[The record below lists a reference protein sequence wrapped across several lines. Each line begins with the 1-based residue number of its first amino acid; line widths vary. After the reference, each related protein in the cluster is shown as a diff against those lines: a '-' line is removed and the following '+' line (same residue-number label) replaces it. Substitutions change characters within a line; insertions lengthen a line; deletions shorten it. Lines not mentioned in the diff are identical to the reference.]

1 MRISA
6 ENDMQTP
13 RDLLPAFYRKYQ
25 LGDDGGQS
33 RAYVK
38 VELTKKISL
47 YFPNFDARRKA
58 IFKHDVHHM
67 VTGYTSTF
75 KGETEIGAWEIGSGC
90 RQYWAAFI
98 LDIAAITPG
107 MLINA
112 AGVYKAF
119 VRGRRTK
126 NLYADLFTD
135 EQVMDMPITQI
146 KKNLLLDDDSSKT
159 NGNLPDVLLFVLLLI
174 AGVIYSILSI
184 LVTPFILL
192 YTVYIIL
199 KRQRPFPS

>member
-13 RDLLPAFYRKYQ
+13 RDLLPAFYRQYQ

-33 RAYVK
+33 SAYVRI
-38 VELTKKISL
+38 ELTKKISL

-90 RQYWAAFI
+90 RHYWAAFI

-112 AGVYKAF
+112 TGVYKAF

-126 NLYADLFTD
+126 NLYADLIPD
-135 EQVMDMPITQI
+135 EQVMDMPLAQI
-146 KKNLLLDDDSSKT
+146 KKRLLLDYDASKT
-159 NGNLPDVLLFVLLLI
+159 NGNLLDVLFFVLLLI
-174 AGVIYSILSI
+174 AGVVYSVLSI
-184 LVTPFILL
+184 LVTPFILI
-192 YTVYIIL
+192 YTAYILL
-199 KRQRPFPS
+199 KR

>member
-112 AGVYKAF
+112 AGIYKAF

-126 NLYADLFTD
+126 NLYAVVAHDGGQNYRDHGRRRFCRLKSQ
-135 EQVMDMPITQI
+135 ER
-146 KKNLLLDDDSSKT
+146 KA
-159 NGNLPDVLLFVLLLI
+159 LPELE
-174 AGVIYSILSI
+174 
-184 LVTPFILL
+184 
-192 YTVYIIL
+192 
-199 KRQRPFPS
+199 